1 MPQCRATTKAGTRCK
16 NQAVG
21 DTDYCRVHEDQAEE
35 TEAPGAREGRRARA
49 GRGERAGAGARP
61 ESGDEA
67 GGDEGEYSWEA
78 TFERMGEATRTLLGF
93 ATVGA
98 IVLAVLKLGKGWPR

>member
-1 MPQCRATTKAGTRCK
+1 VPQCRATTRAGTRCK

-35 TEAPGAREGRRARA
+35 AEAPGAREGRRARA
-49 GRGERAGAGARP
+49 GRRESAGAGARS
-61 ESGDEA
+61 ESAGEADGDR
-67 GGDEGEYSWEA
+67 GECSWEA
-78 TFERMGEATRTLLGF
+78 TFERMGEASRTLLGF

-98 IVLAVLKLGKGWPR
+98 IVLAALKLGKGWPR